1 MTSSGALRSK
11 DGTEIGFLRL
21 GEGPPLVFVHGSLSV
36 AESWKACAELL
47 SDRFTCYLMDRRG
60 RASSGDAPNYSIER
74 EYEDVGA
81 LLAEVGAGA
90 CLFGHSYGA
99 IIALESALR
108 SPVARLILYEPPLKV
123 GYAIA
128 GAEIAGYRDALAAND
143 PKGALEI
150 ALIRLVGLPREQ
162 FESLSSSP
170 IWDRMVALAPGF
182 VREMEAVDRRDPS
195 LARYEALDAPTLLL
209 VGSETR
215 HHRSYESAIDGLSR
229 TLRNAVVAE
238 LEGQGHIAHLT
249 APELLALRIREFLTH
264 D

>member
-1 MTSSGALRSK
+1 MITSGAVRSK

-21 GEGPPLVFVHGSLSV
+21 GEGPSLVFVHGSLST

-47 SDRFTCYLMDRRG
+47 SDRFTCFLMDRRG
-60 RASSGDAPNYSIER
+60 RASSGDAPGYSIER
-74 EYEDVGA
+74 EYEDVAA
-81 LLAEVGAGA
+81 LLAKVGADA
-90 CLFGHSYGA
+90 YLFGHSYGA

-108 SPVARLILYEPPLKV
+108 IPVARLILYEPPLNA
-123 GYAIA
+123 GRAIA
-128 GAEIAGYRDALAAND
+128 AAEISNYRHALAAND

-150 ALIRLVGLPREQ
+150 ALVRLVGLPREQ
-162 FESLSSSP
+162 FESLLSSP

-182 VREMEAVDRRDPS
+182 ARELEAVDQRDPS
-195 LARYEALDAPTLLL
+195 LLRYGALEKPTLLL
-209 VGSETR
+209 AGSETR
-215 HHRSYESAIDGLSR
+215 HHRSYESAIDGLIR
-229 TLRNAVVAE
+229 TLRNVVVVE